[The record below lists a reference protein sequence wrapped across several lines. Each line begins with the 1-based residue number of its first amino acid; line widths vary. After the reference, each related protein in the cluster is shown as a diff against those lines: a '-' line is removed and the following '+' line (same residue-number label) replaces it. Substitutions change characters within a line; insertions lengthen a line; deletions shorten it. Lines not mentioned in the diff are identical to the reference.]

1 MKTLV
6 LKLLLIT
13 IATIFIL
20 GSIAIAELIA
30 NVISINT
37 IMAVIYAALV
47 LGFIYILKN

>member
-1 MKTLV
+1 MKTLL

-30 NVISINT
+30 NVITVNT
-37 IMAVIYAALV
+37 VMSTVYVALV
-47 LGFIYILKN
+47 LGFIYLIKN